1 MELVT
6 DRGKLSSAN
15 RSRTEDDRKSRGLAT
30 PRLPQDSVSRK
41 LVSGSLAFIFVT
53 IAILIHDDMRQ
64 DKEPTRELDGGEIKL
79 EQMQPPFVSLQS
91 YPFVVNHVFPTF
103 SPQKSSWPPPWI
115 AVPSPSTALA
125 SNAKINRAVES
136 TEERSKP

>member
-1 MELVT
+1 MELVS

-30 PRLPQDSVSRK
+30 PRLPKDSVSRI
-41 LVSGSLAFIFVT
+41 LVSGTLALIFVT

-64 DKEPTRELDGGEIKL
+64 DNEFTRELDGAKAELAK
-79 EQMQPPFVSLQS
+79 MQLPFVSLQS
-91 YPFVVNHVFPTF
+91 YPCVVDHAFPAL
-103 SPQKSSWPPPWI
+103 SPQDTSSPPPQI
-115 AVPSPSTALA
+115 AAPSPSTALA